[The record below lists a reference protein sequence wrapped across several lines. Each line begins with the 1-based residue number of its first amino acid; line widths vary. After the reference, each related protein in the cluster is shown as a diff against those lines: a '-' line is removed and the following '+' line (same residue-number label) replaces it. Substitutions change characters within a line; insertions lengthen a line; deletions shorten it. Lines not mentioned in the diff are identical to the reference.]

1 MAGFEE
7 VKDTAEVVPHPSQAK
22 GQQFAIDAITLGL
35 KTLSKKTLVALSTC
49 FTGAGLFGG
58 WLLWDSVL
66 PNPSTMQL
74 IGLGEF
80 AAFFLAL
87 EVIRRRS

>member
-7 VKDTAEVVPHPSQAK
+7 VKEAEVVQHPSQPR
-22 GQQFAIDAITLGL
+22 GQKFAIDAITLGL
-35 KTLSKKTLVALSTC
+35 KTLSQKTLVALSTC
-49 FTGAGLFGG
+49 FTGAGLLGA

-66 PNPSTMQL
+66 PNPTTFQL
-74 IGLGEF
+74 IGLGEY

-87 EVIRRRS
+87 EFVRRR